1 MDFSGYDFLDFG
13 ASTGESIQFA
23 QKHLNG
29 QRGVGIDI
37 DPYKVQKARENGCEC
52 LIGDITNLDAPAQAV
67 RFVVMSH
74 ILEHLPNE
82 QTLAKVIA
90 EAARVARDFLF
101 VRGPNFDDDSYLKE
115 HGLKWYWSDW
125 TGHSFHLTTAMLQHH
140 LEALQLRDRQVI
152 HFRGVR
158 TARDYALHPLDS
170 PKDQHQYI
178 DGVHPPK
185 PHKIL
190 DRLVFREFACFI
202 RLRPF
207 PEWTQTV
214 HTMLRTLL
222 AYESATFDNY

>member
-1 MDFSGYDFLDFG
+1 MDLSGYDFLDFG
-13 ASTGESIQFA
+13 ASTGGSIQLA
-23 QKHLNG
+23 KEHLG
-29 QRGVGIDI
+29 GRRGIGIDL
-37 DPYKVQKARENGCEC
+37 DPRKVHKARENGCDCEV
-52 LIGDITNLDAPAQAV
+52 GDITNLDAPAQSV

-74 ILEHLPNE
+74 VLEHLPNE
-82 QTLAKVIA
+82 QTLARALA

-101 VRGPNFDDDSYLKE
+101 IRGPNFDDESYLRE

-125 TGHSFHLTTAMLQHH
+125 TGHSFHLTTTILQRH
-140 LEALQLRDRQVI
+140 LNTLQLHDRYVI
-152 HFRGVR
+152 PFRGVR
-158 TARDYALHPLDS
+158 TASDPALHPLDS

-185 PHKIL
+185 PRQIL

-214 HTMLRTLL
+214 HTMLRKLL
-222 AYESATFDNY
+222 AYKSATFDCH